1 MSPLYIHTTF
11 FIKIICM
18 IEMCECHWNILN
30 MMFDIHMYFLKCV
43 DTTEVR
49 FRNFRSQ
56 TAKFHNLGGK
66 YLKMISKLQVCA
78 ELLNQRL
85 ISRSVDAE
93 QMFLVML

>member
-1 MSPLYIHTTF
+1 MGKYTVSMVIFNYVIDYQRILQ
-11 FIKIICM
+11 
-18 IEMCECHWNILN
+18 WNIDYTCT
-30 MMFDIHMYFLKCV
+30 M
-43 DTTEVR
+43 
-49 FRNFRSQ
+49 